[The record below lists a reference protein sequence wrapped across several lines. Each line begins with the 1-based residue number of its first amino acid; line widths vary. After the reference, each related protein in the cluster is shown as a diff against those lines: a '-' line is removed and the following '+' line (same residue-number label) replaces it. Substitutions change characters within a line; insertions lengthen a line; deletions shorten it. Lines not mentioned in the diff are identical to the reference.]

1 MPPDGG
7 DDRPGPDPL
16 VGRGLGVVVVDR
28 AARRIPAVEGVLRR
42 PEGALRHRLVELPVI
57 QAGKGPLLVNHA
69 REGVGEGGVP
79 HPVEHDGAHR
89 HLSGIGLASGLRGNQ
104 PGQEVV
110 VARAVPAG
118 TAAPAGSARGGE
130 DSHGLERRRPG
141 YAVGDEPVL
150 FLEPDHCVPG
160 FGAVNPIHPV
170 VQIAPVFQLG
180 LDLPDFLALGADFGQ
195 GGIGAVPGARQHGDD
210 QDV

>member
-1 MPPDGG
+1 MLC
-7 DDRPGPDPL
+7 PL
-16 VGRGLGVVVVDR
+16 
-28 AARRIPAVEGVLRR
+28 
-42 PEGALRHRLVELPVI
+42 ELPLPPVPPEEVKI
-57 QAGKGPLLVNHA
+57 PMALSVAG
-69 REGVGEGGVP
+69 
-79 HPVEHDGAHR
+79 
-89 HLSGIGLASGLRGNQ
+89 
-104 PGQEVV
+104 PG
-110 VARAVPAG
+110 
-118 TAAPAGSARGGE
+118 
-130 DSHGLERRRPG
+130 D
-141 YAVGDEPVL
+141 AVGDEPVL